1 MNDIFRKESK
11 VEFKEIVLKA
21 ISEKK
26 GFDIKEYDT
35 RSLTPFM
42 DSMIVVSTTNIRQ
55 NNAIAQNIKDRLK
68 ENGFDGT
75 IRIEGNADSKWLLI
89 DLKEIVVQ
97 MFVKDE
103 RQVYQLDRLYRDVP
117 VIEYDL

>member
-55 NNAIAQNIKDRLK
+55 NNAIAQNIKERL
-68 ENGFDGT
+68 
-75 IRIEGNADSKWLLI
+75 
-89 DLKEIVVQ
+89 
-97 MFVKDE
+97 KDE